1 MPIAIFYT
9 LVVLLGILSMGFQL
23 LASRLLNPFFGSSL
37 IVWAWLISTFLAAF
51 SVGSILGGWI
61 SNAPAPQR
69 VRAQWMAGAVA
80 VGSLAFTAFFGRAVL
95 GQIELAFAEIT
106 TGLLVACLGLF
117 FLPVTTLSSFG
128 PQCVQFLAGRGT
140 PPGKAPYCA
149 DALAG
154 AVWCP
159 ADYDLVREGWSM
171 QRTAQAEWKG
181 TGKEGSGTLTTPSGA
196 LNAQPYSFQLRF
208 VDEDGRNGTN
218 PEELIA
224 AAHAGCFSMA
234 LSFQLANAGFTAD
247 AINTTAVQTMEPVDG
262 AQTITKIVLQ
272 LSATIPGISDE
283 QFQTLAG
290 NAKAGC
296 PVSRLLKAEISLEA
310 TLA

>member
-1 MPIAIFYT
+1 
-9 LVVLLGILSMGFQL
+9 
-23 LASRLLNPFFGSSL
+23 
-37 IVWAWLISTFLAAF
+37 
-51 SVGSILGGWI
+51 
-61 SNAPAPQR
+61 
-69 VRAQWMAGAVA
+69 
-80 VGSLAFTAFFGRAVL
+80 
-95 GQIELAFAEIT
+95 
-106 TGLLVACLGLF
+106 
-117 FLPVTTLSSFG
+117 
-128 PQCVQFLAGRGT
+128 
-140 PPGKAPYCA
+140 
-149 DALAG
+149 
-154 AVWCP
+154 
-159 ADYDLVREGWSM
+159 M

-247 AINTTAVQTMEPVDG
+247 AINTTAVLTMEPVDG

-296 PVSRLLKAEISLEA
+296 PVSRLLKAEISLDA

>member
-1 MPIAIFYT
+1 M
-9 LVVLLGILSMGFQL
+9 
-23 LASRLLNPFFGSSL
+23 
-37 IVWAWLISTFLAAF
+37 
-51 SVGSILGGWI
+51 
-61 SNAPAPQR
+61 
-69 VRAQWMAGAVA
+69 
-80 VGSLAFTAFFGRAVL
+80 
-95 GQIELAFAEIT
+95 E
-106 TGLLVACLGLF
+106 
-117 FLPVTTLSSFG
+117 
-128 PQCVQFLAGRGT
+128 
-140 PPGKAPYCA
+140 
-149 DALAG
+149 
-154 AVWCP
+154 
-159 ADYDLVREGWSM
+159 
-171 QRTAQAEWKG
+171 RTAQAEWKG

-208 VDEDGRNGTN
+208 VDADGRNGTN

-247 AINTTAVQTMEPVDG
+247 AINTTAVLTMEPVDG

-272 LSATIPGISDE
+272 LTATIPGISDE

-296 PVSRLLKAEISLEA
+296 PVSRLLRAEISLEA